1 VARETQ
7 SKKEEL
13 NLFSQRS
20 WKTGFG
26 SESVLK
32 ISDRDP
38 NGFAGKQQ
46 SISGRLAAPLVN
58 PLRQKN
64 L

>member
-1 VARETQ
+1 LFAKQSPKGDFPRIARGRK
-7 SKKEEL
+7 SPL
-13 NLFSQRS
+13 
-20 WKTGFG
+20 
-26 SESVLK
+26 ESVLK

-38 NGFAGKQQ
+38 KGFAGKQQ
-46 SISGRLAAPLVN
+46 SIARRLAAQLVN

>member
-1 VARETQ
+1 MKGEGMA
-7 SKKEEL
+7 SGPNDKAM
-13 NLFSQRS
+13 RS
-20 WKTGFG
+20 

-38 NGFAGKQQ
+38 NGFACKQK
-46 SISGRLAAPLVN
+46 SISGSLSPQIVN

>member
-1 VARETQ
+1 MKGEGMA
-7 SKKEEL
+7 SGPNDKAM
-13 NLFSQRS
+13 RS
-20 WKTGFG
+20 

-46 SISGRLAAPLVN
+46 SISGRLSAPMVN

>member
-1 VARETQ
+1 MGTA
-7 SKKEEL
+7 L
-13 NLFSQRS
+13 
-20 WKTGFG
+20 
-26 SESVLK
+26 ESVLK

-38 NGFAGKQQ
+38 NGFAGQQQ
-46 SISGRLAAPLVN
+46 SMSRRLSAQLVN

>member
-1 VARETQ
+1 MLNPAITQ
-7 SKKEEL
+7 EL
-13 NLFSQRS
+13 STL
-20 WKTGFG
+20 
-26 SESVLK
+26 ESVLK

-38 NGFAGKQQ
+38 NGFAGKQK
-46 SISGRLAAPLVN
+46 SISRRLSAQLVN

>member
-1 VARETQ
+1 MQLSA
-7 SKKEEL
+7 
-13 NLFSQRS
+13 NLSRALL
-20 WKTGFG
+20 
-26 SESVLK
+26 ESVLK

-46 SISGRLAAPLVN
+46 SISGRLAAQRVN
-58 PLRQKN
+58 PLRQQN

>member
-1 VARETQ
+1 MLNPAITQ
-7 SKKEEL
+7 EL
-13 NLFSQRS
+13 STL
-20 WKTGFG
+20 
-26 SESVLK
+26 ESVLK

-38 NGFAGKQQ
+38 NGFAGKHQR
-46 SISGRLAAPLVN
+46 IARRLSAQRVN